1 MIIWA
6 FITFGLGIILFLLYI
21 FGLFSTFA
29 PWIWSIILFVIS
41 VGMLNRIWSKEKEG
55 EKEKLAQRVTE
66 LEGELGSFPKEK
78 SEKTDQGS

>member
-6 FITFGLGIILFLLYI
+6 FITFGLGIVLFLIYI

-29 PWIWSIILFVIS
+29 PWIWSIILFIIS

-55 EKEKLAQRVTE
+55 EKEKLVQRVTE
-66 LEGELGSFPKEK
+66 LEEELGTQHKEEF
-78 SEKTDQGS
+78 EKTD